1 MTDEISFSK
10 SLRELEKNYR
20 ILALTITGE
29 ITDRLNPL
37 KVEENLKKKLH
48 YLSLRIYKSLT
59 GYFCR

>member
-1 MTDEISFSK
+1 MTDEISSSK

-37 KVEENLKKKLH
+37 KVEENFKKKITL
-48 YLSLRIYKSLT
+48 LVTENI
-59 GYFCR
+59 